1 MPELST
7 RRRTWSES
15 DYFAAHGQIL
25 AEMAGR
31 RIPAEDWHPLA
42 LEMTENGSAPSLVDM
57 ARAAAVKVY
66 GDHAAAWDAR
76 QVLASGGAGSDH
88 LGDLLSGLAH
98 RLVLGRQPALLGPA
112 LKLCRGVEL
121 QNYQTST
128 VGTVEL
134 AAGIEPPTGANRPWQ
149 KLVPSGRAEQ
159 MALRSAPVRVRFSEI
174 LLLND
179 DINLVQHTL
188 DAAGTSAAQSELS
201 ALFSLLNTDVA
212 LQDGTPAFHADHGN
226 ALAGQTKNLAALDAA
241 VSALRAQVVN
251 GRPADCAPRYLVVP
265 AGDEL
270 AARALVRQAYGESA
284 EVEVIASSYCETYWW
299 LFSDP
304 GVWPVLLRGTG
315 RGTGGVSLRFMAGR
329 PNADEGN
336 RDLVLEALHTFDYAI
351 ASRVGAVRIGF

>member
-212 LQDGTPAFHADHGN
+212 LQDGTPAFHGPRQRASRAIEKPSRPRRGRFGP
-226 ALAGQTKNLAALDAA
+226 AGAGCERPSGRLRAALSG
-241 VSALRAQVVN
+241 SAGGRRT
-251 GRPADCAPRYLVVP
+251 GRPGPGAPSLRRKRRGGGYRVELLRNLLVAVQRP
-265 AGDEL
+265 GRL
-270 AARALVRQAYGESA
+270 ARAAAGHRARDRRGKSAVYGRAPE
-284 EVEVIASSYCETYWW
+284 
-299 LFSDP
+299 
-304 GVWPVLLRGTG
+304 R
-315 RGTGGVSLRFMAGR
+315 RRR
-329 PNADEGN
+329 
-336 RDLVLEALHTFDYAI
+336 
-351 ASRVGAVRIGF
+351 